1 MIYIGFISYLEPAM
15 ARAAA
20 NRKRRKSAPSGL
32 SEEERPFVH
41 DEIVRGIPAR
51 RVKVLI
57 DRGALGAGQVFRV
70 IPQRTFNRR
79 LASGEPL
86 KPEEADAV
94 GRILR
99 ITTLANRTFSGDAKF
114 ARDFLSLPNPSL
126 DNRIPFELVE
136 TEAGARDVEALL
148 LRIAHGVYS

>member
-1 MIYIGFISYLEPAM
+1 M
-15 ARAAA
+15 ARPAA
-20 NRKRRKSAPSGL
+20 NTKSRKAARQVATPSGL
-32 SEEERPFVH
+32 AEEERPFVH

-51 RVKVLI
+51 RVKALI

-79 LASGEPL
+79 LANGEPL

-114 ARDFLSLPNPSL
+114 ARDFLSQPNPSL